1 MAEIRVIASQLPPN
15 AEIPV
20 FTQNL
25 AKVKR
30 NHRRIRTFGTYVLGP
45 KCRLCR
51 TVNAY
56 GRGQNDAVSERT

>member
-1 MAEIRVIASQLPPN
+1 MAEIGVIASQLPPN
-15 AEIPV
+15 AEILV

-30 NHRRIRTFGTYVLGP
+30 NHRRIRTFGTYVLSP
-45 KCRLCR
+45 KCHLCR

-56 GRGQNDAVSERT
+56 GRNYNDVMSERA

>member
-1 MAEIRVIASQLPPN
+1 MADIHVVASQLPSN

-56 GRGQNDAVSERT
+56 GRSHNDVMSERA